1 MSKVVSLLHI
11 VINTKFRHPTIEE
24 SNKRILYSF
33 IYGILKRHRCFLY
46 RMNGISNHIHMLIDL
61 HQSIAL
67 SDIMLEIKRE
77 SSRWMKQSG
86 LFPLFDGWGREYAAF
101 SCSYREKDGIIEY
114 IKSQEVHHRVT
125 PFEDELHKLYD
136 ETGQEWNEYALT

>member
-1 MSKVVSLLHI
+1 
-11 VINTKFRHPTIEE
+11 
-24 SNKRILYSF
+24 
-33 IYGILKRHRCFLY
+33 
-46 RMNGISNHIHMLIDL
+46 MNGISNHIHMLIDL

-67 SDIMLEIKRE
+67 SDLMLEIKRE

-86 LFPLFDGWGREYAAF
+86 LFPHFDGWGREYAAF
-101 SCSYREKDGIIEY
+101 SCSYREKDGVIEY
-114 IKSQEVHHRVT
+114 IKSQEVHHQVT